1 MKLKNTIIQP
11 IKKTMKIGNLRKQVA
26 IQQEQQTSDNAGGYA
41 LAWITLAT
49 VWADINP
56 VSGNKIYVSE
66 HLEGHVTHRVMMRWR
81 SDLAI
86 TADMRLVYNNRAFNI
101 RAVMNQDESNQYA
114 TLLVEEGAAL

>member
-1 MKLKNTIIQP
+1 
-11 IKKTMKIGNLRKQVA
+11 MKIGNLRKQVA